1 MKHYMKLN
9 PIPFN
14 SIRTGKKTIEL
25 RLYDEKRRLVKIG
38 DEIEFTNL
46 SNTEEKISVSVV
58 DLHKFDSFKALYEN
72 LPLNRC
78 GYDENDIAMA
88 SYKDMLAYYSEEE
101 QKNYGVVGIEI
112 RLLKSR

>member
-1 MKHYMKLN
+1 M
-9 PIPFN
+9 
-14 SIRTGKKTIEL
+14 
-25 RLYDEKRRLVKIG
+25 
-38 DEIEFTNL
+38 

-101 QKNYGVVGIEI
+101 QKKLRRCRYRNQT
-112 RLLKSR
+112 LKITVK